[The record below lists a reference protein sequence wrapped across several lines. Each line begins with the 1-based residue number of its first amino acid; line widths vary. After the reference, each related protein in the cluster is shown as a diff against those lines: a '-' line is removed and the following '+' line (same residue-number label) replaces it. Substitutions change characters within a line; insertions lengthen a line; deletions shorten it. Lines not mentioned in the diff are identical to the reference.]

1 MITQYSHG
9 INTEAKPS
17 NNVIDIYK
25 KWSAEEIRAALQPNR
40 MSLVNICINLD
51 HGFNV
56 GSIIRASNC
65 FLAKETYVVGRKRF
79 DRRGAVG
86 STHVER
92 VYHADTFDE
101 VLEIL
106 HPLGYSIFAVD
117 NIPEYNPQN
126 IFDADIPMKSAFV
139 YGSECD
145 GLPQEIIDKCDEMI
159 YIRQDGSI
167 RSLNVAQAAACVCC
181 EYSRRYRMKG

>member
-9 INTEAKPS
+9 INTEANPS

-25 KWSAEEIRAALQPNR
+25 KWTAEEIRAGLQDSRTP
-40 MSLVNICINLD
+40 LVNICMNLD

-86 STHVER
+86 ATHIER
-92 VYHADTFDE
+92 CYHADAIDE
-101 VLEIL
+101 VLDIL
-106 HPLGYSIFAVD
+106 YPLGYTIFAVD
-117 NIPEYNPQN
+117 NIKEYNPKN

-139 YGSECD
+139 YGSESD
-145 GLPQEIIDKCDEMI
+145 GLPKEVIDKCDEMI
-159 YIRQDGSI
+159 YIRQYGSI
-167 RSLNVAQAAACVCC
+167 RSLNVAQCAACCMM
-181 EYSRRYRMKG
+181 EYSRRYQLR